1 MPTRAPEIISISTDI
16 LIELRKIAG
25 SHGKLYVFGSRIKNT
40 HKKFSDI
47 DLCIVS
53 DHPLSDLVM
62 AEIKERFQESSIPF
76 KVDVV
81 DYHSVSEDF
90 KRLISSHWVAIS

>member
-1 MPTRAPEIISISTDI
+1 MPTPASEIRSISTDI
-16 LIELRKIAG
+16 LTELRKIAG
-25 SHGKLYVFGSRIKNT
+25 SYGKLYVFGSRVKNT

-53 DHPLSDLVM
+53 DHPLADLVM

-81 DYHSVSEDF
+81 DYHSVSDDF